1 MKYYR
6 KPWVNGCEHS
16 YDLNN
21 LPINKPIWA
30 FAYTIKH
37 DTAQRTYYS
46 LPVRG
51 EINKHGTF
59 RPYKKKGDLSGSK
72 YYNFNSRSYADTYEE
87 AAEMYDELVQKRID
101 RLKAAIEDAKK
112 DFITVVNDVDGWY
125 E

>member
-6 KPWVNGCEHS
+6 KQWVNGCERS
-16 YDLNN
+16 YDLND
-21 LPINKPIWA
+21 LPIDKPIWA
-30 FAYTIKH
+30 FAYTIKN

-46 LPVRG
+46 LPVCG
-51 EINKHGTF
+51 EINEHGVF
-59 RPYKKKGDLSGSK
+59 RPYKKNGDLSGSK

-87 AAEMYDELVQKRID
+87 AVEMYNELVQKRID

-112 DFITVVNDVDGWY
+112 DFIAVVNDVDGWY

>member
-6 KPWVNGCEHS
+6 KPCVNGCEHS
-16 YDLNN
+16 YDLND

-30 FAYTIKH
+30 FAYTIKN

-46 LPVRG
+46 SPVCG
-51 EINKHGTF
+51 EINEHGVF
-59 RPYKKKGDLSGSK
+59 HPYKKNGDLSGSK

-87 AAEMYDELVQKRID
+87 AVDMYNELVQKRID

-112 DFITVVNDVDGWY
+112 DFIAVVNDVDGWY